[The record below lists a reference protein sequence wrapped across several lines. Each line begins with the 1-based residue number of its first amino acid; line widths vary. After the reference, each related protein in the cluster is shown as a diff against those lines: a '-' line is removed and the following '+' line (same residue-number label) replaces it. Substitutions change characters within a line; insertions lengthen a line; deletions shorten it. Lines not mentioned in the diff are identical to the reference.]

1 MTTPTVQ
8 RQPVPAPP
16 PAPNADHG
24 LPTTSPTSTPP
35 SISLQHASRWYKQ
48 VIGLNDVSC
57 HIGPGLTALLGP
69 NGAGKSTLLKLIT
82 GQLRPTTGTV
92 HVAGMAPFAN
102 GRVMRLLGY
111 CPEID
116 NFYEEMTGREFV
128 TLLGAMAGLKG
139 ATLKA
144 RVDESIARVGM
155 EDRCD
160 RKLGGYSKGMRQ
172 RIKVAQAIVHDP
184 QVIVLDEPLNG
195 LDPVGRREMSQ
206 LMMEFARQGRCV
218 LVSSHILYEV
228 EQITDNILLIE
239 RGRIVAQGNL
249 RGIRDLM
256 DRHPHHITLTL
267 LAEPAR
273 VRALAR
279 DLLTLPSVLGVR
291 FDPQRADR
299 LTVETAQPDIF
310 YSALPDVIL
319 AGDYPVADFY
329 SPDNSLEAVF
339 NYLVKG

>member
-1 MTTPTVQ
+1 
-8 RQPVPAPP
+8 
-16 PAPNADHG
+16 
-24 LPTTSPTSTPP
+24 
-35 SISLQHASRWYKQ
+35 
-48 VIGLNDVSC
+48 
-57 HIGPGLTALLGP
+57 
-69 NGAGKSTLLKLIT
+69 
-82 GQLRPTTGTV
+82 
-92 HVAGMAPFAN
+92 MAPFAN

-155 EDRCD
+155 TDRCD
-160 RKLGGYSKGMRQ
+160 RKVRGLLQGDAAAHQGGAGHRPRSAG
-172 RIKVAQAIVHDP
+172 DC
-184 QVIVLDEPLNG
+184 LDEPLNG

-279 DLLTLPSVLGVR
+279 DLLALPSVLGVR

-299 LTVETAQPDIF
+299 LTVETSQPDVF
-310 YSALPDVIL
+310 YSCPARRDPGRRLSRLPISTHPTT
-319 AGDYPVADFY
+319 AWKPC
-329 SPDNSLEAVF
+329 STIW
-339 NYLVKG
+339 